1 MGLGGGLWGGQCCY
15 GAEDGGPPPPA
26 RSVWRGPA
34 KSTALEKELEG
45 VPMSSPPRAAQQE
58 KGEKRRKTVIS
69 VKITFVWGLGTGE
82 KVWRWEMRV

>member
-1 MGLGGGLWGGQCCY
+1 MGSAAMGPRM
-15 GAEDGGPPPPA
+15 EDPPPPA

-45 VPMSSPPRAAQQE
+45 VPMSSPPCAAQQE